1 MKKITSRGHWHTA
14 SSSTIDA
21 GADTGFT
28 LIELL
33 IVIVVLGILA
43 AVVVFSLGNVTAS
56 AAVASCQSDVKT
68 VQTAVQAYEV
78 QNSGA
83 LPDAAALTSGSHSYL
98 QSFPSSPYYTITLVN
113 GAVMVAAPSTVTAVS
128 GLIATSC
135 SGAGAGSAT
144 TSSTSST
151 TSTTTTVPP
160 SNGVLISAVGNAS
173 GNVYFGQD
181 NLYFSNA
188 SSTTAITI
196 TVSVDASSGINY
208 NGAYY
213 TFGSFTLAPVSTSGG
228 KITYTYT
235 GDVSPY
241 NSSGQVSFQYN
252 IPSGDGHDTSLD
264 TWSVTSTHGGITA
277 TQSGHF

>member
-83 LPDAAALTSGSHSYL
+83 LPDAAALTSGAHSYL

-144 TSSTSST
+144 TSSTLVNHVHQRQSRT
-151 TSTTTTVPP
+151 GERPP
-160 SNGVLISAVGNAS
+160 STNGSDSFGGRQRLWT
-173 GNVYFGQD
+173 YFGQD

-188 SSTTAITI
+188 SSTTESRSR
-196 TVSVDASSGINY
+196 V
-208 NGAYY
+208 
-213 TFGSFTLAPVSTSGG
+213 GG
-228 KITYTYT
+228 P
-235 GDVSPY
+235 SP
-241 NSSGQVSFQYN
+241 G
-252 IPSGDGHDTSLD
+252 
-264 TWSVTSTHGGITA
+264 
-277 TQSGHF
+277 